1 MVKRLLAVAL
11 VLTLVFGFVAC
22 EDRNP
27 TPPED
32 LPDPPNAPVLE
43 DNPLVPDGPPP
54 GAPESPPEPPEA
66 P

>member
-1 MVKRLLAVAL
+1 MVKRLLAIAL

-27 TPPED
+27 TPPEI
-32 LPDPPNAPVLE
+32 PETPEAPTGVE
-43 DNPLVPDGPPP
+43 NPLLPNTPPP
-54 GAPESPPEPPEA
+54 EAPEPPEA

>member
-27 TPPED
+27 TPPETPVVEPGD
-32 LPDPPNAPVLE
+32 EREDIPTLPS
-43 DNPLVPDGPPP
+43 GPPAQEP
-54 GAPESPPEPPEA
+54 QVPPEPAQE
-66 P
+66 